1 MTDDENTATA
11 KPARRPA
18 KPQKP
23 KFRVKR
29 VDLNQPDHAGT
40 DVVPAFDT
48 EGPARRHITQN
59 YPRGRE
65 VFLEL
70 PDGSREHY
78 SQDVAGQGD
87 DPWMEFHP
95 DELED

>member
-1 MTDDENTATA
+1 MTDETDTE
-11 KPARRPA
+11 KRPARRQV

-29 VDLNQPDHAGT
+29 VDLNQPDHAGNDIT
-40 DVVPAFDT
+40 PAFDS
-48 EGPARRHITQN
+48 EGPARRHIMQN

-78 SQDVAGQGD
+78 SQDIANQGD
-87 DPWMEFHP
+87 DAWLEFHP

>member
-1 MTDDENTATA
+1 MTEETDTTS
-11 KPARRPA
+11 KRRPVRPA
-18 KPQKP
+18 KPR
-23 KFRVKR
+23 FRVR
-29 VDLNQPDHAGT
+29 AVDLNQPDHAGN
-40 DVVPAFDT
+40 DVVKPFDS

-65 VFLEL
+65 VFLEK

-78 SQDVAGQGD
+78 SADHGHQGE
-87 DPWMEFHP
+87 DPWIEFHP

>member
-1 MTDDENTATA
+1 MTEETQA
-11 KPARRPA
+11 KPARRPV

-40 DVVPAFDT
+40 DIVPAFDS
-48 EGPARRHITQN
+48 EGPARRYIKENH
-59 YPRGRE
+59 PRGRE

-78 SQDVAGQGD
+78 SQDHDNQGD
-87 DPWMEFHP
+87 DPWIEMHP